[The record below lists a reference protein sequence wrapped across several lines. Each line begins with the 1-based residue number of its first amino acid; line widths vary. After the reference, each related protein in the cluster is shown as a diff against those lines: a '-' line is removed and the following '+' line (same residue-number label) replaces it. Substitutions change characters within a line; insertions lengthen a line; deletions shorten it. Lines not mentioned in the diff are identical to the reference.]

1 MPAAER
7 YASLFQ
13 GGFKGGAG
21 GRNSAWLRDTADTPQ
36 GKRRYAVSVSHAD
49 TDGRF
54 GDVRIYALNLGFLV
68 YALGAYVLMN
78 SPRFGE
84 RLGPARVAVFVVGYL
99 IYLALTVWL
108 LALN

>member
-1 MPAAER
+1 MDASSWAWAPSAWRFTREGHATFGVAAAGADGIVSLTLALVPAAIV
-7 YASLFQ
+7 
-13 GGFKGGAG
+13 G
-21 GRNSAWLRDTADTPQ
+21 TAI
-36 GKRRYAVSVSHAD
+36 
-49 TDGRF
+49 